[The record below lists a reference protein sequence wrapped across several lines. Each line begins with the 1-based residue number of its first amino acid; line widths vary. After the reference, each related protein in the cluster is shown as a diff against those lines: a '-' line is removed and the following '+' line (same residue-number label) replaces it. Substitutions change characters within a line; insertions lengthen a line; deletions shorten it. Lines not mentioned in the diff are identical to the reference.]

1 MLHSETLD
9 SYYFFLPWNKYIE
22 NGNITSVHHNPDTLS
37 KVFPPHATLG
47 KGRNPQDLLCMWI
60 SVLWSVKLLVDHM
73 ETYLPTYGE
82 GRTREQAVLLT
93 GYCCAG
99 NIQSPEANTRLLRT
113 FLDLSSLPFVFT
125 LWLHSCFRK
134 AKIVLV
140 VLFSYLK
147 K

>member
-37 KVFPPHATLG
+37 KVVSSTCNTWEGEKSPGLAF
-47 KGRNPQDLLCMWI
+47 MWI

-99 NIQSPEANTRLLRT
+99 DIQSPEANTRLLRT